1 MNILFIEDDD
11 DKREKIVS
19 AVTESVPN
27 VVIDIAKSFNSA
39 LRKLVNKSKYDVILL
54 DMSMPN
60 YDIGID
66 EPSGGTPE
74 SYAGKEILM
83 QMKLRGIIIPT
94 IIVTMFESYG
104 EGNNKQSAKEL
115 HNDLKDNFPP
125 IYAGMVYYNSAQE
138 GWRGQL
144 TKKLQEIV
152 K

>member
-1 MNILFIEDDD
+1 MRILFIEDDD
-11 DKREKIVS
+11 DKRENIIK
-19 AVTESVPN
+19 AVRESLPLS
-27 VVIDIAKSFNSA
+27 VIDVAKSFNSA
-39 LRKLVNKSKYDVILL
+39 LRKLVGATYDAVLL

-83 QMKLRGIIIPT
+83 QMKLRNITSPT
-94 IIVTMFESYG
+94 IVVTMFESYG
-104 EGNNKQSAKEL
+104 EGGDKKSAKEL
-115 HNDLKDNFPP
+115 HNDLKTNFTPM
-125 IYAGMVYYNSAQE
+125 YAGMVYYNSAQE

-144 TKKLQEIV
+144 IRKLQEIS